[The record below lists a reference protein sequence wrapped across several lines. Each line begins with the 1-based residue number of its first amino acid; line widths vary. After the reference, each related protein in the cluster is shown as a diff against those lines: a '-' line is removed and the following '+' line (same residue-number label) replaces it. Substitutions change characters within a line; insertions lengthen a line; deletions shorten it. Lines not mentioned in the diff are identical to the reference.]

1 VKEQKRNYFEIQKK
15 CAILFH
21 VMETKI
27 NFQHVLYMIGKNYV
41 DLYGKDVLDREKEEE
56 TT

>member
-1 VKEQKRNYFEIQKK
+1 
-15 CAILFH
+15 
-21 VMETKI
+21 METKI

-41 DLYGKDVLDREKEEE
+41 DLYGKDVLDREKEED